1 MYKIVMITGAS
12 GGLGKTAGRLMADK
26 RTKRTRQKKVINL

>member
-26 RTKRTRQKKVINL
+26 RSKGTREKKGIKL